1 MDTAGAESPES
12 GAMSTAHIRV
22 VLCHEHAAVRLG
34 LERLLDAVEGIE
46 VVATAAEAQQGVEA
60 TTRLRPDVVLVD
72 LSMPHVDGVTATRRI
87 TARAPRSSV
96 LVLTAFPHP
105 ARIRD
110 AMRAG
115 ASGYVLKEAT
125 PRQLVSSIRAAA
137 DRGTAGAGD

>member
-1 MDTAGAESPES
+1 
-12 GAMSTAHIRV
+12 MSTADIRV
-22 VLCHEHAAVRLG
+22 VLCHERAAVRVG
-34 LERLLDAVEGIE
+34 LKRLLDAVEGIE
-46 VVATAAEAQQGVEA
+46 VVATAAEAEQGVQAA
-60 TTRLRPDVVLVD
+60 TGLRPDVVLLD

-125 PRQLVSSIRAAA
+125 PRQLVCSIRAAA
-137 DRGTAGAGD
+137 DRQTAGAGS